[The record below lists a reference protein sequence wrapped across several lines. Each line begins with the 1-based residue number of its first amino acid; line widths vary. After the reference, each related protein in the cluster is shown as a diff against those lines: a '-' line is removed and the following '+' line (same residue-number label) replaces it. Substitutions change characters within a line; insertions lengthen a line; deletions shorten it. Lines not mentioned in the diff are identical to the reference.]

1 MKPMDGPWTQGNSM
15 PGWGI
20 VADLT
25 PPELIASRRM
35 RVIRRLMIVAVAAV
49 VLLCAGGYTLAIWQH
64 NQASDELASEQ
75 DRTTSLLGEQR
86 RYSGVT
92 VVRGAIADVQG
103 QLAGLMVADVNVG
116 ALIGAVASA
125 LPKGMSID
133 QLAVTISAPTP
144 TDKFSTGKES
154 GGLGGLDLSDA
165 AHIGTVTLSGTG
177 SKLTDLAAYVD
188 ALRKTTGV
196 FEPYPQSN
204 QTTDTGTTYSL
215 QLTLTDALLTH
226 RYDAQDGGR

>member
-1 MKPMDGPWTQGNSM
+1 M

-35 RVIRRLMIVAVAAV
+35 RVIRRLMIVAVATV

-64 NQASDELASEQ
+64 NQAANELASEQ
-75 DRTTSLLGEQR
+75 DRTTSLLAEQR

-116 ALIGAVASA
+116 SLVAAITTA

-133 QLAVTISAPTP
+133 QITVTVAAASSSGNA
-144 TDKFSTGKES
+144 STNGES

-165 AHIGTVTLSGTG
+165 AHIGTVTLSGSG

-188 ALRKTTGV
+188 TLRKTPGV

-204 QTTDTGTTYSL
+204 QITETGTTYSL
-215 QLTLTDALLTH
+215 ELTLTDALLTH
-226 RYDAQDGGR
+226 RYDTQDGGR